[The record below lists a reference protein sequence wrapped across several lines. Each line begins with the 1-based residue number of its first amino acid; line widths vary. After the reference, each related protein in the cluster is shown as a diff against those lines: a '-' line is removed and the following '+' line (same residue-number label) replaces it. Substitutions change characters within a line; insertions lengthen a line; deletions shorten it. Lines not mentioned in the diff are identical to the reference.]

1 MAYNPFDFFRR
12 NQKSFFAILTAFV
25 MVMFVFS
32 FGQGDLFQWLP
43 KWLGSQRAAGKTLVA
58 TIDGRKFTDAE
69 LYRHDDG
76 RAMANQFMQQA
87 NGAATNNLAESI
99 KEGIARTGVASK
111 ESFQQLLSTRQ
122 TAYIDPQILQLIQN
136 NPNIDRN
143 MLTQFQQRTIGDLRT
158 AFGKL
163 LSDGSTASNE
173 DKTLAQ
179 SALSL
184 MELDSSAATMG
195 SYGYFNNLPNTK
207 TNGERLEF
215 ELWLRKA
222 DKLGIVIP
230 PSEVPELLQ
239 KEFSGRLKNADVVEI
254 EKGFQSNRSGFSRE
268 SLMSAL
274 ADEFRVRTAMTVVI
288 GPVIGKSGS
297 PAVQAFAT
305 PYEAYQHYREK
316 CDSGLFAVMTVPTA
330 NYLDKVP
337 GAPTE
342 SELQVLFDK
351 YRKDEPNPARE
362 TPGLKEPR
370 KLKLGWLE
378 VTGDEPFYKTM
389 GEETLK
395 LSEIGFRLYPIGMG
409 GLEGPIA
416 TAVVATAADP
426 SLQAAYTK
434 FKTASVVSTDNNWF
448 PSSFGK
454 PAAADVSVMRP
465 ANLVS
470 AAAAAAGSMLS
481 RSGPF
486 TMPLIFEEQVAA
498 ADRQERARVF
508 ASLFASPTVGG
519 SSILATTIVAGARM
533 PDALPLAVVRNQL
546 KVEVQAALT
555 RNKAEEDVSKFQ
567 IELGRLG
574 AKKDKEKS
582 EARTYLDKFLT
593 TRGVKSG
600 ASKEFRD
607 MFAIDKDEG
616 LAPLAVKLDR
626 GRDPS
631 TMPMKFGPSFFF
643 EADPSGARR
652 AGLPLTYFNPKP
664 FPEQG
669 RGMDFFSLKD
679 GEPSYL
685 VWRTEEIESK
695 EPRELAPIRA
705 KVEAV
710 WRHLKARD
718 MAKAG
723 ADDLRKKLDEKLVA
737 EKAMGQQGAVDRVT
751 RDVQTTFV
759 AENYKTRES
768 LALAQY
774 FFVEDV
780 AYISSKISRLNAMGG
795 GVQQFVLSPRK
806 EVEYPTQAMTTDL
819 LAAKDKPLGTTL
831 IMTDN
836 PKDNYYVAV
845 LLNRDERA
853 TGGFYSEIYGSN
865 FGPLSGAVNQ
875 SLQSETLRKARE
887 QSVTLLKSEFKVEN
901 ENLKFDD
908 KEKVE

>member
-1 MAYNPFDFFRR
+1 MAYNPFDVFRR
-12 NQKSFFAILTAFV
+12 NQKSFFAVLTAFI
-25 MVMFVFS
+25 MVMFVFQV
-32 FGQGDLFQWLP
+32 GQGDLFHWLP
-43 KWLGSQRAAGKTLVA
+43 QWIKSQQSTGKAVVA
-58 TIDGRKFTDAE
+58 TIDGRKFMDSD

-99 KEGIARTGVASK
+99 REGITRTSVASK
-111 ESFQQLLSTRQ
+111 EAFQKLLSTRQ
-122 TAYIDPQILQLIQN
+122 TSYIDPQIMQFIQN
-136 NPNIDRN
+136 NPNVDRN
-143 MLTQFQQRTIGDLRT
+143 MVTQFQQRSISDLR
-158 AFGKL
+158 ASFSKL
-163 LSDGSTASNE
+163 LNDGSAAGNE

-179 SALSL
+179 SAMSL
-184 MELDSSAATMG
+184 MDLDSSAATMG
-195 SYGYFNNLPNTK
+195 SYGYFNNLPNLK
-207 TNGERLEF
+207 TNSERLEF

-222 DKLGIVIP
+222 DKLGITMALG
-230 PSEVPELLQ
+230 EVPEMLQ
-239 KEFSGRLKNADVVEI
+239 KEFSGRLKNGDFVEI
-254 EKGFQSNRSGFSRE
+254 EKGFQANRSGFSRE
-268 SLMSAL
+268 SLMAAL
-274 ADEFRVRTAMTVVI
+274 ADEFRVRSAMTVVL

-316 CDSGLFAVMTVPTA
+316 CDAGLFAVMTVPTA
-330 NYLDKVP
+330 NYLDKVQ
-337 GAPTE
+337 GAPSE

-351 YRKDEPNPARE
+351 YRKDEPNPTLE
-362 TPGLKEPR
+362 KPGLKEPR
-370 KLKLGWLE
+370 KLKMGWLE
-378 VTGDEPFYKTM
+378 VTGDEPFFKTL

-416 TAVVATAADP
+416 TAVIATAADP

-519 SSILATTIVAGARM
+519 NSILATTIVAGARM

-555 RNKAEEDVSKFQ
+555 RTKAEEDVNKFQ

-582 EARTYLDKFLT
+582 EARTYLNKYLT

-607 MFAIDKDEG
+607 MFSIDSDEG
-616 LAPLAVKLDR
+616 LAPLAVRLDR

-631 TMPMKFGPSFFF
+631 TVPLKFGPSLFF
-643 EADPSGARR
+643 EADPSGRR
-652 AGLPLTYFNPKP
+652 AAIPLTFFNPKP
-664 FPEQG
+664 FPEQN
-669 RGMDFFSLKD
+669 RGMDFFSLKE
-679 GEPSYL
+679 GEPSYV
-685 VWRTEEIESK
+685 VWRTDDIESK
-695 EPRELAPIRA
+695 EPRELTPIRA

-710 WRHLKARD
+710 WRHLKTREL
-718 MAKAG
+718 AKAG
-723 ADDLRKKLDEKLVA
+723 ADDLRKKLDDRLVA

-759 AENYKTRES
+759 SENFKTQES
-768 LALAQY
+768 LARAQY

-780 AYISSKISRLNAMGG
+780 AFISSKISRLNAMGG

-806 EVEYPTQAMTTDL
+806 EIEYPTQAMTTDL

-853 TGGFYSEIYGSN
+853 TGGFYSEIYGSS

-908 KEKVE
+908 KEKAE

>member
-1 MAYNPFDFFRR
+1 MAYNPFDIFRR

-58 TIDGRKFTDAE
+58 TIDGRKYTDAE
-69 LYRHDDG
+69 LYRHDEG

-87 NGAATNNLAESI
+87 NGAATNNLADSI

-111 ESFQQLLSTRQ
+111 EAFQKLLSTRQ
-122 TAYIDPQILQLIQN
+122 TAYIDPQIMQFIQS

-143 MLTQFQQRTIGDLRT
+143 MVSQFQQRSISELR
-158 AFGKL
+158 ASFGKL
-163 LSDGSTASNE
+163 LNDGSAAGNE

-179 SALSL
+179 SAMSL
-184 MELDSSAATMG
+184 MDLDSGAATMG
-195 SYGYFNNLPNTK
+195 SYGYFSNLPNLK
-207 TNGERLEF
+207 TNSERLEF

-222 DKLGIVIP
+222 DKLGITMAP
-230 PSEVPELLQ
+230 GEVPEMLQ
-239 KEFSGRLKNADVVEI
+239 KEFSGRLKNADFVDI
-254 EKGFQSNRSGFSRE
+254 EKGFQANRSGFSRE
-268 SLMSAL
+268 SLMAAL
-274 ADEFRVRTAMTVVI
+274 ADEFRVRTAMTVVL
-288 GPVIGKSGS
+288 GPVVGKSGS

-305 PYEAYQHYREK
+305 PYEAYLHYREK

-330 NYLDKVP
+330 NYLDKVQ
-337 GAPTE
+337 GAPSE

-351 YRKDEPNPARE
+351 YRKDEPNPTLE
-362 TPGLKEPR
+362 KPGLKEPR
-370 KLKLGWLE
+370 KLKMGWLE
-378 VTGDEPFYKTM
+378 VTGDEPFFKTL

-395 LSEIGFRLYPIGMG
+395 LSEIGFRLYPIGMS

-470 AAAAAAGSMLS
+470 AAAAAAGSLLS

-519 SSILATTIVAGARM
+519 NSILATTIVAGARM

-555 RNKAEEDVSKFQ
+555 RTKAEEDVSKFQ
-567 IELGRLG
+567 IELAKLG

-593 TRGVKSG
+593 TRGIKSG

-607 MFAIDKDEG
+607 MFSIDGDEG
-616 LAPLAVKLDR
+616 LAPLSARLDR

-631 TMPMKFGPSFFF
+631 TVALKFGPSFFF
-643 EADPSGARR
+643 EADPSGRR
-652 AGLPLTYFNPKP
+652 AAIPLTFFNPKP
-664 FPEQG
+664 FPEN
-669 RGMDFFSLKD
+669 FSLKE

-685 VWRTEEIESK
+685 VWRTEDIESK
-695 EPRELAPIRA
+695 EPRELTPIRA

-710 WRHLKARD
+710 WRHLKAREL
-718 MAKAG
+718 AKAG

-759 AENYKTRES
+759 TENFKTPES
-768 LALAQY
+768 LARAQY

-780 AYISSKISRLNAMGG
+780 AFISSKISRLNAMGG

-806 EVEYPTQAMTTDL
+806 EIEYPTQAMTTDL

-875 SLQSETLRKARE
+875 SLQGETLRKARE

>member
-1 MAYNPFDFFRR
+1 MAYNPFDIFRR
-12 NQKSFFAILTAFV
+12 NQKSFFAVLTAFI
-25 MVMFVFS
+25 MVMFVFQV
-32 FGQGDLFQWLP
+32 GQGDLFHWLPQWL
-43 KWLGSQRAAGKTLVA
+43 KSQQSTGKAIVA
-58 TIDGRKFTDAE
+58 TIDGRKFMDSD
-69 LYRHDDG
+69 LYRHDEG

-99 KEGIARTGVASK
+99 REGIARTSVASK
-111 ESFQQLLSTRQ
+111 EAFQKLLSTRQ
-122 TAYIDPQILQLIQN
+122 TAYIDPQIMQFIQS

-143 MLTQFQQRTIGDLRT
+143 MVSQFQQRSISDLR
-158 AFGKL
+158 ASFSKL
-163 LSDGSTASNE
+163 LNDGSTAGNE

-179 SALSL
+179 AAMSL
-184 MELDSSAATMG
+184 MDLDSGAATMG
-195 SYGYFNNLPNTK
+195 SYGYFSNLPNTK
-207 TNGERLEF
+207 SNSERLEF

-222 DKLGIVIP
+222 DKLGITIAP
-230 PSEVPELLQ
+230 GEVPEMLQ
-239 KEFSGRLKNADVVEI
+239 KEFSGRLKNADFVDI
-254 EKGFQSNRSGFSRE
+254 EKGFQANRSGFSRE
-268 SLMSAL
+268 ILMAAL
-274 ADEFRVRTAMTVVI
+274 ADEFRVRTAMTVVL
-288 GPVIGKSGS
+288 GPVVGKSGS

-330 NYLDKVP
+330 NYLDKVQGVP
-337 GAPTE
+337 SE

-351 YRKDEPNPARE
+351 YRKDEPNPALE
-362 TPGLKEPR
+362 KPGLKEPR

-378 VTGDEPFYKTM
+378 VTGDEPFFKTL

-434 FKTASVVSTDNNWF
+434 FKTASVVSTDNSWF

-470 AAAAAAGSMLS
+470 AAAAAAGSILS
-481 RSGPF
+481 RSSPF

-508 ASLFASPTVGG
+508 MSLFASPTVAGN
-519 SSILATTIVAGARM
+519 SILATTIVAGARM

-546 KVEVQAALT
+546 KLEVQAALT
-555 RNKAEEDVSKFQ
+555 RTKAEEDVNKFQ
-567 IELGRLG
+567 IELARLG

-600 ASKEFRD
+600 GSKEFRD
-607 MFAIDKDEG
+607 MFAIDGDEG

-631 TMPMKFGPSFFF
+631 TMPLKFGQSFFF
-643 EADPSGARR
+643 EADPSGRR
-652 AGLPLTYFNPKP
+652 AAIPLTFFNPKP

-669 RGMDFFSLKD
+669 RGMDIFSLKE

-685 VWRTEEIESK
+685 VWRTEDIESK
-695 EPRELAPIRA
+695 EPRELTPIRA
-705 KVEAV
+705 KVEAI

-718 MAKAG
+718 LAKAG
-723 ADDLRKKLDEKLVA
+723 ADDLRKKLDDKLVA

-759 AENYKTRES
+759 SENFKTQES
-768 LALAQY
+768 LARAQY

-780 AYISSKISRLNAMGG
+780 AFISSKISRLNAMGG
-795 GVQQFVLSPRK
+795 GVQQFMLSPRK
-806 EVEYPTQAMTTDL
+806 EIEYPTQAMTTDL